1 MAFGELDEYFMSLAI
16 KEAEKAYELGEVPV
30 GAVIVQRGKVV
41 STGYNLRETGKK
53 ATAHAELIAIEK
65 ACEKLGGWRL
75 PECTLYVTLE
85 PCPMCAGAIINSR
98 IDRVVFGAY
107 DQKAGSC
114 GSLINLFEIDYNH
127 KPQLTTGVL
136 EEDCAELLKK
146 FFQAL
151 RERIQRKKKLA
162 LNDMSDASNLEK
174 H

>member
-127 KPQLTTGVL
+127 KPQLTSGVL

-162 LNDMSDASNLEK
+162 LSDASDASNLEK